1 MSRSPERMSSYR
13 RHFEGTLASSSA
25 SYQVRVS
32 SPSPTRR
39 DVRHRSASYSRSG
52 GTMGRR
58 NLSSNRKPRM
68 TSSVS
73 MGALCFGMNMG
84 LGPSLD
90 LDAAAA
96 ENQEFMSTR
105 TGERQEMVALNDRLA
120 IYIEKVRTLEGQ
132 NKLLEAEIDA
142 LQNRY
147 VKPSGLRQLYE
158 GQLRQ
163 LHRIAEQMRVQRDL
177 AVAAKGAMAGQVEV
191 LKVKYEEALEARKK
205 AELEI
210 EAFRPDVDRAT
221 SARIGLEKQLEN
233 LEVELAFL
241 TRVHKEEIE
250 ELMQQIYVAVAKVDI
265 TFALPDLS
273 SALKQIQSQYDS
285 IAARNLQ
292 EMDAWYK
299 SKFQDLNDVTTKHV
313 QSVRSV
319 REEIASYKRDSLNLV
334 RELESMKTRNES
346 LKVQIRDAVERHK
359 KEQETLLERIEGLKL
374 ELKVMKEK
382 IALLLREY
390 QELLNVKMALE
401 IEITTYRALIEGED
415 TRLSTMVQS
424 MSLGGGGR
432 SGVAISA
439 SSTSA
444 SVSAAS
450 VSGYGYGAGL
460 GRTPANGNGGTKE
473 APDVA
478 VISPESQTE
487 SYEEQSV
494 EMTERK
500 TLLIRTV
507 KTDDMYESDTQECT
521 ITISG
526 AADDTDED

>member
-13 RHFEGTLASSSA
+13 RHFEAASPLSS

-32 SPSPTRR
+32 SPSPTRK
-39 DVRHRSASYSRSG
+39 DTRHRSASFSRSG
-52 GTMGRR
+52 GTMGKR
-58 NLSSNRKPRM
+58 NLSSGRKSRM

-84 LGPSLD
+84 LVPSLD

-96 ENQEFMSTR
+96 ENQEFISTR
-105 TGERQEMVALNDRLA
+105 SGERLEMVALNDRLA

-132 NKLLEAEIDA
+132 NKMLEAEIDA

-158 GQLRQ
+158 GQLREM
-163 LHRIAEQMRVQRDL
+163 HRIAQQLREQRDSSL
-177 AVAAKGAMAGQVEV
+177 AAKGAMAGQLEA
-191 LKVKYEEALEARKK
+191 LKFKYEEALEARKK
-205 AELEI
+205 AEMVI
-210 EAFRPDVDRAT
+210 DAFRPDVDKAT
-221 SARIGLEKQLEN
+221 SARISLEKQLEN

-241 TRVHKEEIE
+241 TRVHKEEID
-250 ELMQQIYVAVAKVDI
+250 ELMQKIYVAVAKVDMS
-265 TFALPDLS
+265 FALPDLA

-299 SKFQDLNDVTTKHV
+299 SKFQDLNSVTNKHV

-319 REEIASYKRDSLNLV
+319 REEIASYKKNLLNLE
-334 RELESMKTRNES
+334 RELDSMKTRNES
-346 LKVQIRDAVERHK
+346 LENQIRDAVARHK
-359 KEQETLLERIEGLKL
+359 KEEEKLLERIEELKL

-415 TRLSTMVQS
+415 VRLSTLVQH
-424 MSLGGGGR
+424 MSLGGGGM
-432 SGVAISA
+432 AISASVSA

-444 SVSAAS
+444 TVPAS
-450 VSGYGYGAGL
+450 TNEGGGASDE
-460 GRTPANGNGGTKE
+460 GNRGTKE
-473 APDVA
+473 APDGAVE
-478 VISPESQTE
+478 VISSESQTE
-487 SYEEQSV
+487 SYNDQSV
-494 EMTERK
+494 ETTERK
-500 TLLIRTV
+500 TVLVRTV
-507 KTDDMYESDTQECT
+507 KTDEDMYDRDTQERT
-521 ITISG
+521 IIISG
-526 AADDTDED
+526 ASDDTDEE

>member
-13 RHFEGTLASSSA
+13 RHFEGALTSSSA

-58 NLSSNRKPRM
+58 NPSSSRKSRM

-73 MGALCFGMNMG
+73 MGALCFGMNKG

-105 TGERQEMVALNDRLA
+105 TGERKEMVALNDRLA

-142 LQNRY
+142 LKNRY
-147 VKPSGLRQLYE
+147 MKPSGLRQLYE
-158 GQLRQ
+158 GQLRE

-191 LKVKYEEALEARKK
+191 LKVKYEEALEARKN

-250 ELMQQIYVAVAKVDI
+250 ELMQQIYVAVAKVDM

-299 SKFQDLNDVTTKHV
+299 SKFQDLNNVTTKHV

-319 REEIASYKRDSLNLV
+319 REGIASYKKDSLNLE

-346 LKVQIRDAVERHK
+346 LEVQIRDAVARHK
-359 KEQETLLERIEGLKL
+359 KEEETLRERIEGLKM
-374 ELKVMKEK
+374 ELMVMKEK

-424 MSLGGGGR
+424 MSLGGGRG
-432 SGVAISA
+432 GVAISA

-450 VSGYGYGAGL
+450 VSGYGAGL
-460 GRTPANGNGGTKE
+460 GRAPGIGYGGTKE
-473 APDVA
+473 APGGA

-487 SYEEQSV
+487 SFEEQSV

>member
-13 RHFEGTLASSSA
+13 RHFEDALASSA
-25 SYQVRVS
+25 SYQVQVS
-32 SPSPTRR
+32 SPSPIRR

-58 NLSSNRKPRM
+58 NTSSNRKSRM

-142 LQNRY
+142 LKNRY
-147 VKPSGLRQLYE
+147 MKPSGLRQLYE
-158 GQLRQ
+158 GQLRE

-191 LKVKYEEALEARKK
+191 LKVKYEEALEARKN

-250 ELMQQIYVAVAKVDI
+250 ELMQQIYVAVAKVDM

-299 SKFQDLNDVTTKHV
+299 SKFQDLNNVTTKHV

-319 REEIASYKRDSLNLV
+319 REEIASYKKDSLNLE

-346 LKVQIRDAVERHK
+346 LEVQIRDAVARHK
-359 KEQETLLERIEGLKL
+359 KEEETLRERIEGLKL
-374 ELKVMKEK
+374 ELMVMKEK

-415 TRLSTMVQS
+415 TRLSTMVQG
-424 MSLGGGGR
+424 MSLGGGR
-432 SGVAISA
+432 VGVAISA

-450 VSGYGYGAGL
+450 VSGYGAGL
-460 GRTPANGNGGTKE
+460 GRAPGNGYGGTKE
-473 APDVA
+473 APGGA

-487 SYEEQSV
+487 SFEEQSV

-507 KTDDMYESDTQECT
+507 KTDDMYESDTQERT
-521 ITISG
+521 ITISR
-526 AADDTDED
+526 AADVTDED